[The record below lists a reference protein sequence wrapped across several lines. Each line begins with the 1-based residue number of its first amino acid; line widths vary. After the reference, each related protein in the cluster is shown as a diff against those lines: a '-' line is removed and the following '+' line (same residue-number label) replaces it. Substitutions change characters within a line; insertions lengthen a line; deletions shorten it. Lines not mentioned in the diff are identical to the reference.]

1 MPTVDYIYS
10 AHSAYAYLGAQ
21 AFYDICAAQGYRIR
35 HVPIALSP
43 VVEAVGGQPFAART
57 QAHVDYFFGRQIERW
72 AEYRNV
78 AILKHRPTFH
88 DNTLDLSNGVII
100 AAQEQGQNVDA
111 ISLALLRAH
120 WRDDIDLADPEHVI
134 RAITPVA
141 DDASALLD
149 AAMSDDVQAIHAANT
164 QAAIKSNVFGSPTY
178 VVSGDM
184 FYGQDHLDL
193 VARAMARP
201 FAPAA
206 FTNPSVAD

>member
-1 MPTVDYIYS
+1 M
-10 AHSAYAYLGAQ
+10 
-21 AFYDICAAQGYRIR
+21 
-35 HVPIALSP
+35 
-43 VVEAVGGQPFAART
+43 
-57 QAHVDYFFGRQIERW
+57 
-72 AEYRNV
+72 
-78 AILKHRPTFH
+78 
-88 DNTLDLSNGVII
+88 
-100 AAQEQGQNVDA
+100 
-111 ISLALLRAH
+111 RAH
-120 WRDDIDLADPEHVI
+120 WRDDIDLADPEHGI

-149 AAMSDDVQAIHAANT
+149 AAMSDDVQALHAANT
-164 QAAIKSNVFGSPTY
+164 QAAINSNVFGSPTY